1 MISRILIIAPGGIL
15 CYSKNFITTNS
26 NDYGINEDLISGF
39 LTGIS
44 SFAQEIK
51 GGEIK
56 SLNFRNFNFLY
67 SYEDEF
73 GYIFV
78 IITDIDDLEEEA
90 RIKLE
95 LMKNEFISRYNHLFK
110 DFIGNVSNFY
120 NFDEFVDKNIFIP
133 PTMLLIGEIGVGKS
147 TIMDLFPG
155 ETILELD
162 EDLNEIIEK
171 TIGVAGLENLKQ
183 FKLREIDLKELIENS
198 KFYRRLLDTIDIICI
213 VTNSAASN
221 LGRTQRYYSRL
232 KKLVKKADFY
242 IIANFQDQESSAFEP
257 DKIEESFGIRTY
269 GFSAIQKDSK
279 EKIFS
284 IITEILK
291 TSVLEKIK
299 VKQQQIF

>member
-95 LMKNEFISRYNHLFK
+95 LMKNEFISRYHNLFK
-110 DFIGNVSNFY
+110 NFIGNVSNFY

-171 TIGVAGLENLKQ
+171 SIRVGGLENLKQ